1 MKRYELPKDWRWV
14 RLGEVVSEIK
24 SGFACGKQH
33 AVPWGIPHLRT
44 NNIGINGE
52 LDLSVLIY
60 LPAEIVDLNTYSLKS
75 GDVLFNNTNSI
86 ELVGKIAILRENLPF
101 VFSNHITRLRVN
113 QDVIESEWL
122 TLSLQYLWYQR
133 FFERECQRWIG
144 QAGFNTMRLKKV
156 QIPLPPLPEQR
167 RIVARIEELVN
178 RVEEAKRL
186 RRAAREETDA
196 IMPAALYEVFS
207 QAEVKG
213 WRRVRLG
220 EVMDLSNGKGI
231 TKKEMTDSGTYPVFG
246 SNGIVGRTNNYLI
259 QKRTIVIGRVGA
271 CGALNVTND
280 PAWISDNAM
289 YVSKISNHL
298 DLMFLY
304 YGLQELNLSKLAKIA
319 AQPSISQEP
328 IKEQSIPFPPL
339 PDQHRI
345 VTYLDSLQAKVEE
358 LHRLQEETQEE
369 IDAMT
374 SAILD
379 KAFRGGM

>member
-33 AVPWGIPHLRT
+33 AVPGGIPHLRT

-86 ELVGKIAILRENLPF
+86 ELVGKTAIVRENLPF

-156 QIPLPPLPEQR
+156 QISLPPLPEQR
-167 RIVARIEELVN
+167 RIVARIEEPVN
-178 RVEEAKRL
+178 RIEEAKRL

-196 IMPAALYEVFS
+196 IMPAALHRIFC
-207 QAEVKG
+207 QAEAKG
-213 WRRVRLG
+213 WPKVRLA
-220 EVMDLSNGKGI
+220 ETCLKTERRDPR
-231 TKKEMTDSGTYPVFG
+231 KESFTDFIYIDISSVDNTTGR
-246 SNGIVGRTNNYLI
+246 IVDPKIIRSEDAPSRARKVIRTNDLIFATTRPYLKSI
-259 QKRTIVIGRVGA
+259 
-271 CGALNVTND
+271 ALVTPDLDNQICSTGFCVLRAD
-280 PAWISDNAM
+280 PAKALPDWFFHVCRSELVLNQVIPLMRGANYPAVSDKDVFA
-289 YVSKISNHL
+289 
-298 DLMFLY
+298 
-304 YGLQELNLSKLAKIA
+304 AKV
-319 AQPSISQEP
+319 
-328 IKEQSIPFPPL
+328 PL
-339 PDQHRI
+339 PALSEQRWI
-345 VTYLDSLQAKVEE
+345 VAYPDRPASQCGT
-358 LHRLQEETQEE
+358 T
-369 IDAMT
+369 
-374 SAILD
+374 
-379 KAFRGGM
+379 